1 MKGRSSPS
9 ILIENKR
16 FAVRN
21 DCVSDRCLSQAAH
34 SANRGSL
41 SRIVELLAHAAAR
54 EVFERTF
61 PKLPPGK

>member
-1 MKGRSSPS
+1 MKGRSKPS
-9 ILIENKR
+9 MLSENKR
-16 FAVRN
+16 IAVRN
-21 DCVSDRCLSQAAH
+21 DCVCDRCLSQAAH

-54 EVFERTF
+54 EVVERTF